1 MQTSTRRTVVHRTH
15 VTMQRRAETLRRTL
29 RDARSEGGLPAVV
42 LAAVRLVGELAGRP
56 LHRWRDERFDR
67 LRNLD
72 TRADT
77 GALHP
82 AYGVISAASAAFSD
96 CVGYSPVPAQQFR
109 RLLRALPIA
118 DPRHYAF
125 VDLGCGKGRTLFL
138 AADNGFSPVIGVELD
153 PRLSGIARSNAYAH
167 AAAGGLPEPAVAVV
181 NNDAAGFRFPPVPT
195 VVFLFNPFGAD
206 TLQAVLAN
214 LEMSMTS
221 SPRHLVIAYFHAVH
235 HQVLDAS
242 PMLRATSI
250 TPDWTIY
257 ATAPI
262 EQV

>member
-15 VTMQRRAETLRRTL
+15 LTVRRRAETLRRSL
-29 RDARSEGGLPAVV
+29 RDARTEGGLPAAV
-42 LAAVRLVGELAGRP
+42 LEAGRLLGEIVGRP
-56 LHRWRDERFDR
+56 LHRWRDQRLDR

-82 AYGVISAASAAFSD
+82 AYGAANAEAATFSD
-96 CVGYSPVPAQQFR
+96 SVGYSPVPAHQFR
-109 RLLRALPIA
+109 RLLRALPIG
-118 DPRHYAF
+118 DPREYAF

-153 PRLSGIARSNAYAH
+153 PRLSGIARSNGYAH
-167 AAAGGLPEPAVAVV
+167 AAAAGLNEPAVTVV
-181 NNDAAGFRFPPVPT
+181 NNDAADFPFPPVPT

-206 TLQAVLAN
+206 TLRAVLTN
-214 LEMSMTS
+214 LETS
-221 SPRHLVIAYFHAVH
+221 LTNSPRPLVIAYFHAVH
-235 HQVLDAS
+235 RDVLDTI
-242 PMLRATSI
+242 PMLRRTSG

-257 ATAPI
+257 QTAL
-262 EQV
+262 